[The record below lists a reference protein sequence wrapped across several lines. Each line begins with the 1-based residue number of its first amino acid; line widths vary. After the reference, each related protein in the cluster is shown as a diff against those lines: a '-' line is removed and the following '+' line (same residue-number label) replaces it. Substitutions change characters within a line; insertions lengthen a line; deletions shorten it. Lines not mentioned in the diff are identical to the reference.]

1 MPKKPHGNRR
11 YAFPFF
17 KTCKV
22 CYASFATH
30 NHTQAL
36 RNTTCSTECRQAIPR
51 RRKPLSERK
60 GAYVACVVCSKVV
73 WKPDAWLRKVKRPT
87 CSCRCNG
94 KLRSVELVKH
104 SHKGRAGWTAES
116 GRSFTAKMTGPLNPA
131 WKGGVTYFGSH
142 GNHAGAKYVRCP
154 APFLAMARKDGYVM
168 EHRLVVAQAMGR
180 LLLRS
185 EVVHHMDH
193 NPRNNALENLVLF
206 ATNSD
211 HKRFEARGLP
221 LPIWP

>member
-1 MPKKPHGNRR
+1 M
-11 YAFPFF
+11 
-17 KTCKV
+17 
-22 CYASFATH
+22 
-30 NHTQAL
+30 
-36 RNTTCSTECRQAIPR
+36 CS
-51 RRKPLSERK
+51 S
-60 GAYVACVVCSKVV
+60 V
-73 WKPDAWLRKVKRPT
+73 
-87 CSCRCNG
+87 CNG
-94 KLRSVELVKH
+94 KVRGAEWAKH
-104 SHKGRAGWTAES
+104 AHKGRAAWTEES
-116 GRSFTAKMTGPLNPA
+116 ERAFIAKMTGPLNPA
-131 WKGGVTYFGSH
+131 WKGGVTYFSSH
-142 GNHAGAKYVRCP
+142 GNHVGARYVRCP
-154 APFLAMARKDGYVM
+154 TPFRSMARKDGYVM